1 MVNPEVKE
9 EIILKAAMDVFI
21 EKGRH
26 GARMQEIADRA
37 GINKALLHY
46 YFRNKENLYR
56 QIFER
61 VFGNFIIDL
70 TQMLEPGM
78 DIREAL
84 KGFIH
89 DFTELLRNNEKIPLF
104 MVRELSD
111 GGETVAKIISR
122 FNSQDS
128 GPQKLIR
135 FFDEAKQRG
144 QIRPTIDSVQLLL
157 TLLGSCVYFFLAE
170 PLIRTVLSWPEN
182 LSRDQFIE
190 DRKAAIFDILYNGLK
205 P

>member
-1 MVNPEVKE
+1 MVNPDVKE

-46 YFRNKENLYR
+46 YFRNKENLYS

-61 VFGNFIIDL
+61 VFGNFIINFTLKLD
-70 TQMLEPGM
+70 PAM

-84 KGFIH
+84 QGFIH
-89 DFTELLRNNEKIPLF
+89 DFTGVLKHNEKIPLF
-104 MVRELSD
+104 MARELSE

-122 FNSQDS
+122 FNSEDS

-144 QIRPTIDSVQLLL
+144 QIRPNIDSVQLLL

-170 PLIRTVLSWPEN
+170 PLIKVVLSWPEN
-182 LSRDQFIE
+182 FTRDQFVE
-190 DRKAAIFDILYNGLK
+190 DRKEAIFDVLYNGIK